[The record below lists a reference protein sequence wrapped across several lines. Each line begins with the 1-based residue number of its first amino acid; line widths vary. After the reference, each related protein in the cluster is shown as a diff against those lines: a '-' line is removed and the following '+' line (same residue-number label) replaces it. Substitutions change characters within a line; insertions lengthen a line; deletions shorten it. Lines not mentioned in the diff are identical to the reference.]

1 MQEYFIHFG
10 SYFNA
15 GLNKLLIDVIPS
27 KIKKWD
33 CTGRGSNPRGESTPE
48 DIIIPKNFG
57 TFLKSSPLDLSGTC
71 ALHMAGFEPA
81 RLTPIELE
89 STSLDHS
96 DTYAVLNSRIEL
108 LTSAF
113 LGMILLIC
121 VYLGCI
127 RTALY
132 QLS

>member
-1 MQEYFIHFG
+1 
-10 SYFNA
+10 
-15 GLNKLLIDVIPS
+15 
-27 KIKKWD
+27 
-33 CTGRGSNPRGESTPE
+33 
-48 DIIIPKNFG
+48 
-57 TFLKSSPLDLSGTC
+57 
-71 ALHMAGFEPA
+71 
-81 RLTPIELE
+81 
-89 STSLDHS
+89 
-96 DTYAVLNSRIEL
+96 VLNSRIEL